1 MVEIEIGNNA
11 PVFTLTDINLKK
23 ISLTDFENKVVL
35 AFYPGA
41 FTSVCTKEMC
51 AFRDSL
57 TKLNDMKTQVIGIS
71 VNDPFCNKAF
81 SEINGLN
88 FTLLSDYSRE
98 VVKIYGVAVEDFAG
112 LKGYTAAKRSI
123 FIIDDKGIVRYKWI
137 TEDPTVEP
145 NYGEIL
151 SELEKIK

>member
-1 MVEIEIGNNA
+1 MVDIEIGKNT
-11 PVFTLTDINLKK
+11 PIFTLTDINLKK
-23 ISLTDFENKVVL
+23 ISLTDFENKIVL

-51 AFRDSL
+51 TFRDSL
-57 TKLNDMKTQVIGIS
+57 TKLNDLKAQVIGIS

-81 SEINGLN
+81 SELNGINFN
-88 FTLLSDYSRE
+88 LLSDYSRG

-123 FIIDDKGIVRYKWI
+123 FITDSKGIVRYKWI
-137 TEDPTVEP
+137 TEDPTIEP
-145 NYGEIL
+145 NYDEIM
-151 SELEKIK
+151 SELEKI